1 MRTVSRLTRADRQK
15 RAWRYTDRALKAGLT
30 RAHEAEQK
38 ADQDAFAAFCA
49 DLDCIALKVLPLET
63 LRNIHRRCLP
73 LAQTVR

>member
-1 MRTVSRLTRADRQK
+1 MRTVSRLTKQDRQR
-15 RAWRYTDRALKAGLT
+15 RAWRLTDRALKAGLT

-49 DLDCIALKVLPLET
+49 DLDCIALKALPLET
-63 LRNIHRRCLP
+63 LKTIHRRCLP